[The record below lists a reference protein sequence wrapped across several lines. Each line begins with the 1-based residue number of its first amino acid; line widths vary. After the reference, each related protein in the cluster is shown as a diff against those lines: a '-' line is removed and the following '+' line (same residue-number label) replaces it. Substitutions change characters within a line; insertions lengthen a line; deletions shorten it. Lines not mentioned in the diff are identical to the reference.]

1 MRLARAG
8 LVIAVVAVLAAA
20 CQLIGPGATPEP
32 VVPAAD
38 PAVALQ
44 ELCDVNSPAGFR
56 MFAATL
62 DQMDDDTDLAPIAA
76 LVRSVLSNLLSVQAQ
91 GSAEQARAGAVAAL
105 REMLNAIADPR
116 LRNAMVRSQAA
127 AALRAAEPPLC
138 ADVRGRPP
146 TPGAPG
152 GTTAERL
159 CSADSPTGLSQMA
172 ARLEAVA
179 ADGAAADVTGLADAI
194 DTLVAD
200 IYVLTGDPAA
210 LHVAQAAATALD
222 GVRVVLDDPAARG
235 VAARSAASTVRAAEA
250 AVCP

>member
-1 MRLARAG
+1 MRLVRVG
-8 LVIAVVAVLAAA
+8 LVMAVLSLLAAA

-32 VVPAAD
+32 VIPAAD

-44 ELCDVNSPAGFR
+44 GLCDVNSPAGFR
-56 MFAATL
+56 MLAATL
-62 DQMDDDTDLAPIAA
+62 DQMDDDTDLAPITA
-76 LVRSVLSNLLSVQAQ
+76 LVRPALSNLLAVQAQ
-91 GSAEQARAGAVAAL
+91 GLAEQARAAAVAAL

-138 ADVRGRPP
+138 ADIQGRPP

-159 CSADSPTGLSQMA
+159 CNAGSPTGLSQMA
-172 ARLEAVA
+172 ARLDSVA
-179 ADGAAADVTGLADAI
+179 ADGAAADVTGLADVI
-194 DTLVAD
+194 DTVVAD

-210 LHVAQAAATALD
+210 LHIAQAAATALA
-222 GVRVVLDDPAARG
+222 GVRAVLDDPAARG
-235 VAARSAASTVRAAEA
+235 GAARSAASTVRAAEA
-250 AVCP
+250 AVCQ